1 MISLLVCHIPKITG
15 LWINIWLQRLLVH
28 IVRCIKYWW
37 IATCLQTS
45 PYNHIPPVIVIE
57 GMLDLTMFYCYRKQV
72 PRVRV
77 VHLSRLPTRLWA
89 QTTEPRSFHVPARL
103 SIRTILRIW
112 KKRIPRSVEAA
123 NISLVEPT
131 MITMNV
137 DSIITPS
144 EVYKTW
150 QLIHNNSTQTD
161 HCHWNTA
168 GVKVAKNII
177 RYGNIRRLP
186 RSVRMLILWYFT
198 TFCDSRQ

>member
-1 MISLLVCHIPKITG
+1 
-15 LWINIWLQRLLVH
+15 
-28 IVRCIKYWW
+28 
-37 IATCLQTS
+37 
-45 PYNHIPPVIVIE
+45 
-57 GMLDLTMFYCYRKQV
+57 MFYCYRKQV

-103 SIRTILRIW
+103 SIRTILSIW

-144 EVYKTW
+144 ENEVYKTW

-161 HCHWNTA
+161 HRHWNTA
-168 GVKVAKNII
+168 GVKVALCRKQTFVFSILFYYTPITSSQFHICYRTVHSIKNIN

>member
-1 MISLLVCHIPKITG
+1 
-15 LWINIWLQRLLVH
+15 
-28 IVRCIKYWW
+28 
-37 IATCLQTS
+37 
-45 PYNHIPPVIVIE
+45 
-57 GMLDLTMFYCYRKQV
+57 MFYCYRKQV
-72 PRVRV
+72 TRVRV

-144 EVYKTW
+144 ENEVYKT
-150 QLIHNNSTQTD
+150 
-161 HCHWNTA
+161 
-168 GVKVAKNII
+168 
-177 RYGNIRRLP
+177 
-186 RSVRMLILWYFT
+186 
-198 TFCDSRQ
+198 